1 MTERHKGM
9 KKNLKWIA
17 IGSLVV
23 LIGGSFCFQPVRDF
37 FHRHAYTE
45 ALTAPTCTEGG
56 YTTFTCQCGDSY
68 TGNYVPMAKHDFQ
81 DTVTAATYITQGYTH
96 HICRVCGHEQTDSY
110 TQPPKDVV
118 SSLASK
124 DYLEPFSEFSR
135 ARKAN
140 PEFVMIHFSSAVVL
154 KPTDP
159 YNMKRNRKIFE
170 SYGVSTHYIM
180 DREGVVR
187 CYVPEDLVAYHAG
200 YGTWN
205 NDPKYTNHLNEYAIG
220 IEVLA
225 IGSQK
230 DMKQYLTP
238 TQYRNLDK
246 SFIGY
251 TDAQY
256 EALKLLVKD
265 ICERNN
271 IPMDREHIIG
281 HQEYSPNKAD
291 PGELFDWDR
300 LLSPTA

>member
-1 MTERHKGM
+1 M
-9 KKNLKWIA
+9 
-17 IGSLVV
+17 
-23 LIGGSFCFQPVRDF
+23 
-37 FHRHAYTE
+37 
-45 ALTAPTCTEGG
+45 
-56 YTTFTCQCGDSY
+56 
-68 TGNYVPMAKHDFQ
+68 
-81 DTVTAATYITQGYTH
+81 
-96 HICRVCGHEQTDSY
+96 
-110 TQPPKDVV
+110 
-118 SSLASK
+118 
-124 DYLEPFSEFSR
+124 
-135 ARKAN
+135 
-140 PEFVMIHFSSAVVL
+140 
-154 KPTDP
+154 
-159 YNMKRNRKIFE
+159 
-170 SYGVSTHYIM
+170 
-180 DREGVVR
+180 R